1 MRKRLKLSESGE
13 TMLQS
18 RPMKLNENRFFSSDP
33 SIRDLARSLYGEV
46 KNLPIISP
54 HGHTDPRWYADDI
67 NFTNPTELF
76 LIPDHYIFRM
86 LYSQGVPLEDLG
98 VPRVD
103 GGPVEQDPLK
113 IWKLFAKHYYLLRG
127 TPSRM
132 WFESMLTNLFGIGV
146 RLSPETADDIY
157 AALQTALNQ
166 PEFSIRKLYDR
177 FNIEAI
183 STTDSPLSDLA
194 HHRSVRDSGWH
205 GRIIPCFR
213 PDPVVDPE
221 YKGFPENVSELG
233 AITGESTATW
243 DGYLKALALR
253 REFFV
258 SLGATATDHGHPT
271 AVTRDLT
278 RTECERLFTLAMKG
292 EMTPQEAEDF
302 RGQMLTE
309 MTKMS
314 LDDGLIIQ
322 IHPGSSRNHN
332 ELIFKRFGLDKGADI
347 PMATE
352 YVRALKPLLNRFGN
366 ETRLKVI
373 LFTLDSSTLG
383 RELAPLAGHYPL
395 LRLGPAWWFFD
406 SPEGM
411 MNFRRTVTETAG
423 FYNTVGFNDDTRA
436 FLTIPARHDMAR
448 RIDCAYLAGLVSEHK
463 LDEDEALEVAHDL
476 AYNLSKDAYNL

>member
-1 MRKRLKLSESGE
+1 
-13 TMLQS
+13 MLQS
-18 RPMKLNENRFFSSDP
+18 RPMKLNENRFFPSDP
-33 SIRDLARSLYGEV
+33 AVRNLARSLYDEV
-46 KNLPIISP
+46 KDLPIISP

-132 WFESMLTNLFGIGV
+132 WFESMLTNLFGIEE

-157 AALQTALNQ
+157 ASLKAALNQ

-183 STTDSPLSDLA
+183 STTDSPLSDLV
-194 HHRSVRDSGWH
+194 HHQSVRDSGWH

-221 YKGFPENVSELG
+221 YKGFSENVTELG
-233 AITGESTATW
+233 AITGENTSTW
-243 DGYLKALALR
+243 SGYLKALALR

-271 AVTRDLT
+271 AATRDLSGP
-278 RTECERLFTLAMKG
+278 ECERLFTLAMKG
-292 EMTPQEAEDF
+292 EMTPLEAEDF

-332 ELIFKRFGLDKGADI
+332 ELIFERFGLDKGADI

-411 MNFRRTVTETAG
+411 MNFRRAVTETAG